1 MSAEAEG
8 SKPDHVENAAKT
20 IYNYITEKIEDV
32 ELSEYEEINAEMS
45 TTQIC
50 GLSSIHRQTWY
61 DKGIIYRLMEQ
72 YESISYEPGNPIKID
87 AIQFLEEYN
96 A

>member
-1 MSAEAEG
+1 MSAEA
-8 SKPDHVENAAKT
+8 KTANPKLAKKAAKT
-20 IYNYITEKIEDV
+20 IYNYIIKKTEGV
-32 ELSEYEEINAEMS
+32 ELEEYEEINAEMA

-50 GLSSIHRQTWY
+50 GLSGIHRSTWY
-61 DKGIIYRLMEQ
+61 DNGVVYELVQEF
-72 YESISYEPGNPIKID
+72 ESISYEPGNPIRID